1 MLWRVCAQSGVSTDA
16 VRRRLFGGSRL
27 TTRTHLNTWRETMTD
42 PRVKAIAAPTLQPL
56 FDIVIDLDPRVVFGP
71 GPIGQRVLFGAA
83 GGTFVGDDLHG
94 EVVPGGGDWALFR
107 SDGSM
112 VVDVRLTLRTDDGA
126 LIYMSYGGRYVTPV
140 EARADMADPEARHL
154 VDPARYYF
162 RTNPVFETGS
172 ERYAWVN
179 DVMCVGAGYIVDG
192 GIAYKV
198 LKVA

>member
-1 MLWRVCAQSGVSTDA
+1 
-16 VRRRLFGGSRL
+16 
-27 TTRTHLNTWRETMTD
+27 MTD
-42 PRVKAIAAPTLQPL
+42 PRLKAIAAPALQPL
-56 FDIVIDLDPRVVFGP
+56 FDIVVDLDPRIVFGP

-83 GGTFVGDDLHG
+83 GGTFSGEALRG

-107 SDGSM
+107 TDGAM

-126 LIYMSYGGRYVTPV
+126 LVYMSYGGRYVTPP
-140 EARADMADPEARHL
+140 ETRAEMADPEDRHL

-172 ERYAWVN
+172 ERYGWLN
-179 DVMCVGAGYIVDG
+179 DIVCIGSGYIVEG

-198 LKVA
+198 FRVA